1 MVGSIPGQGNRMA
14 KIRDLEGTDPMGRTE
29 RAEIKSEE
37 QRSGHAE
44 LSGP

>member
-14 KIRDLEGTDPMGRTE
+14 KIRDLEGVDPMGRTE

-37 QRSGHAE
+37 HKSSHAE